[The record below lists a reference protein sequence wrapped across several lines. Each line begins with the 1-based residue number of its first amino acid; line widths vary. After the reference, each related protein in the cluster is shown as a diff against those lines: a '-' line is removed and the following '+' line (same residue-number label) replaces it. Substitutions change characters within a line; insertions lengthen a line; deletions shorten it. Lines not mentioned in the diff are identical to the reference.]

1 MYTQEKS
8 AVGANTQENDHF
20 ISTLYANSLREENK
34 ANLPG
39 ITDGSV
45 PIRFFVDVV
54 AKVLHVVD
62 EQATA
67 GRLDADGHEAGE
79 NLPDAAQQAR
89 QVAG

>member
-20 ISTLYANSLREENK
+20 ISTFVREENK

-67 GRLDADGHEAGE
+67 GCLDADGHEAGE